1 MEKFNGMEANACLE
15 QITLKCNSCAML
27 YFCREFYR
35 SVVLKIYYVTGEMVI
50 VVENNYSDSKLNGI
64 VITIK

>member
-1 MEKFNGMEANACLE
+1 MFGTNHSLSV
-15 QITLKCNSCAML
+15 TRAML

-35 SVVLKIYYVTGEMVI
+35 SVVLKIYYVTEEMVI

>member
-1 MEKFNGMEANACLE
+1 MEWKLMHVWNKSLF
-15 QITLKCNSCAML
+15 KCNSYAML